1 MNKDSENSQIT
12 SQNIFSVSP
21 RFALGFEAYLP
32 ISFHEISGTT
42 AGLGFRLSGFL
53 GSNSI
58 LTQLQAIVNM
68 TFIWDID
75 LDFSNVKLRFIII

>member
-42 AGLGFRLSGFL
+42 AGLVS
-53 GSNSI
+53 
-58 LTQLQAIVNM
+58 
-68 TFIWDID
+68 D
-75 LDFSNVKLRFIII
+75 

>member
-21 RFALGFEAYLP
+21 RFALGFFEAYLP

-42 AGLGFRLSGFL
+42 AGLGFRLSGFFL

-58 LTQLQAIVNM
+58 TAVTNNSKQA
-68 TFIWDID
+68 D
-75 LDFSNVKLRFIII
+75 LYMGYRFGFL

>member
-21 RFALGFEAYLP
+21 RFALGFFEAYLP

-42 AGLGFRLSGFL
+42 AGLGFRLSGF
-53 GSNSI
+53 
-58 LTQLQAIVNM
+58 
-68 TFIWDID
+68 FPW
-75 LDFSNVKLRFIII
+75 F